1 MASFDDAAK
10 EYIGFVE
17 KAAGNTFNEK
27 QAQSVRDIFVQGA
40 FWGIQKVA
48 MARDDEQALLDLS
61 QEMLNEIKD
70 SERRTKALREAM
82 VESASATKN

>member
-1 MASFDDAAK
+1 MSSFDDAAK

-17 KAAGNTFNEK
+17 RAAGKTFDEK

-48 MARDDEQALLDLS
+48 LARDDEQALLDLS

-70 SERRTKALREAM
+70 SERRTKTLREAQ
-82 VESASATKN
+82 VEAAAATKQ